1 MQESTA
7 LFRLETERILGDTYG
22 YFYPH
27 SDHVVKWKKV
37 RGSPHRVPVNAEG
50 VLERVCP
57 RDDCPMSPYQF
68 VETDAL
74 ELAWTGGPM
83 GDFTSAIGPIL
94 ALRSVGEELAA
105 RFGGLDLLPICVTK
119 PKGERGTRI
128 QEKVWHLKPTRVIR
142 FNPELS
148 TLELKAGCD
157 VCGRRSY
164 RILGTETDPG
174 EELIGERWEP
184 VPGRPRQPGN
194 GVLLPRSAIEGTPI
208 FLYEPFTLV
217 TDDVRRFIEG
227 KAWTN
232 VRFQEYGEVVDG

>member
-7 LFRLETERILGDTYG
+7 LFRVRTERILGETYG

-27 SDHVVKWKKV
+27 SDHVVKWKKTRASP
-37 RGSPHRVPVNAEG
+37 RGEPIDPNG
-50 VLERVCP
+50 LLEKICQLN
-57 RDDCPMSPYQF
+57 DCPFGQYRRIPGS
-68 VETDAL
+68 AL

-119 PKGERGTRI
+119 PKGERGMRS
-128 QEKVWHLKPTRVIR
+128 QEKVWHLKPTRVIQ

-184 VPGRPRQPGN
+184 VPGKPRQPGN

>member
-1 MQESTA
+1 MATA
-7 LFRLETERILGDTYG
+7 LFRVRTERILGETYG

-27 SDHVVKWKKV
+27 SDHVVKWKKTRTSP
-37 RGSPHRVPVNAEG
+37 RGEPIDPSG
-50 VLERVCP
+50 LLEKICQRN
-57 RDDCPMSPYQF
+57 DCPFGPYRRIPGS
-68 VETDAL
+68 AL

-83 GDFTSAIGPIL
+83 GDFTSAIGPVL

-119 PKGERGTRI
+119 PKGERGMRI
-128 QEKVWHLKPTRVIR
+128 QEKVWHLKPTRVIQY
-142 FNPELS
+142 NPELS

-184 VPGRPRQPGN
+184 VPGRPRRPGN

-217 TDDVRRFIEG
+217 TDDVRRFIEAKG
-227 KAWTN
+227 WTN
-232 VRFQEYGEVVDG
+232 VRFLEYGEVVDG

>member
-1 MQESTA
+1 
-7 LFRLETERILGDTYG
+7 
-22 YFYPH
+22 
-27 SDHVVKWKKV
+27 
-37 RGSPHRVPVNAEG
+37 
-50 VLERVCP
+50 
-57 RDDCPMSPYQF
+57 
-68 VETDAL
+68 
-74 ELAWTGGPM
+74 M

-94 ALRSVGEELAA
+94 ALRSVGEELA
-105 RFGGLDLLPICVTK
+105 RVFGGLDLLPICVTK

-128 QEKVWHLKPTRVIR
+128 QEKVWHLKPTRLIR
-142 FNPELS
+142 YNPELS
-148 TLELKAGCD
+148 TLERKACCD

-184 VPGRPRQPGN
+184 VPGKPRQPGN

-227 KAWTN
+227 KGWTN
-232 VRFQEYGEVVDG
+232 VWFQEYGEVVDGSPWAGRFRGLWTRNTTSSSWSRSSSSAPSHPPSTRWRARGR